1 MNSSAPDIEAR
12 QFRRVL
18 GLFATGVVAVTAL
31 DPATGRPVG
40 LAANSFTAVTLR
52 PPLVCVSVAHTS
64 TTWPKIRAARG
75 YCINI
80 LAEHQRS
87 ICLQLAAPGAE
98 KFRDVAWTASPG
110 GHPILEGALGW
121 LECGVDTEHET
132 GDHVIV
138 ISRVLRLDMQP
149 EEPPLIFYRGG
160 YGRFET
166 ALTCIGG
173 PADSGIPHHAAIS
186 RCTARPPI
194 RMLEAIEVMS
204 RPRLP
209 VSTRPRNAPPP
220 ARTSCQ
226 LAEATKTAM
235 TNTA

>member
-1 MNSSAPDIEAR
+1 LNGSAVDGSAVNGSAAGVEAR
-12 QFRRVL
+12 EFRRVL

-40 LAANSFTAVTLR
+40 LAANSFTAVSLS
-52 PPLVCVSVAHTS
+52 PPLVSVSVAHTS

-87 ICLQLAAPGAE
+87 ICLQLATPGAE
-98 KFRDVAWTASPG
+98 KFRDVAWTASPA

-121 LECGVDTEHET
+121 LECGVDTEHQA

-138 ISRVLRLDMQP
+138 ISRVLRLDMAP
-149 EEPPLIFYRGG
+149 EELPLIFYRGG

-166 ALTCIGG
+166 AL
-173 PADSGIPHHAAIS
+173 
-186 RCTARPPI
+186 
-194 RMLEAIEVMS
+194 V
-204 RPRLP
+204 
-209 VSTRPRNAPPP
+209 
-220 ARTSCQ
+220 
-226 LAEATKTAM
+226 
-235 TNTA
+235 